1 MKISRRQKGFSLI
14 ELLIVVAIILIIAAM
29 AVPQLLKA
37 RISADETSAVASIR
51 NINQAEIQYS
61 TNYPTVGYAPNLASL
76 GGAAPCVP
84 SQSNACLLDNSVATA
99 SPGNGSKSGYVF
111 MATGQSVVNGVNT
124 QYVVGAAPTSFNTT
138 GVRNFCSTEDNV
150 IRFNAGAAGSQP
162 VNSIAACLNF
172 SVMQ

>member
-1 MKISRRQKGFSLI
+1 MKINRKQRGFSLI

-61 TNYPTVGYAPNLASL
+61 TSYPNVGFAPNLAAL
-76 GGAAPCVP
+76 GGAAPCTP
-84 SQSNACLLDNSVATA
+84 SQANACLLDNSVATA
-99 SPGNGSKSGYVF
+99 SPGNGSKSGY
-111 MATGQSVVNGVNT
+111 MLLATPQGVVNGINT

-150 IRFNAGAAGSQP
+150 IRFTTGASGTQP

>member
-1 MKISRRQKGFSLI
+1 MKMTRKQKGFSLI

-29 AVPQLLKA
+29 AIPSLLKA

-51 NINQAEIQYS
+51 AINQAEIQYS
-61 TNYPTVGYAPNLASL
+61 TSYPTIGYAPNLAAL
-76 GGAAPCVP
+76 GGALPCVP
-84 SQSNACLLDNSVATA
+84 SQSTACLLDNSISTA
-99 SPGNGSKSGYVF
+99 SPGSGSKSGYVF
-111 MATGQSVVNGVNT
+111 MANGQSVVNGVNT

-138 GVRNFCSTEDNV
+138 GVRNFCSTEDNI

-162 VNSIAACLNF
+162 VNNIAACLNF